1 MRIRTFLIV
10 ALVAF
15 LAVAMQCQPN
25 TQTTVEVG
33 IVNPQPNKTYIFF
46 SDIQLDST
54 ITSALVDGMDYLN
67 PNVSSYITTLTNFTT
82 VGDTLFGEF
91 QIPDLEQLQFIK
103 GALVQVNDI
112 TTKYSAMTVTYWV
125 ESDMVEPRAGFFM
138 RKVKQ

>member
-1 MRIRTFLIV
+1 
-10 ALVAF
+10 
-15 LAVAMQCQPN
+15 
-25 TQTTVEVG
+25 
-33 IVNPQPNKTYIFF
+33 
-46 SDIQLDST
+46 
-54 ITSALVDGMDYLN
+54 MDYLN